1 MPFTGIYGLPGKGKS
16 LFMVQYALRLAEQY
30 NLRIVSNF
38 LLNQYALAYYC
49 KVQNYQWLSENLD
62 KGLIYYVSANRN
74 FAQLLQIPNAVIL
87 IDEFGIYAPS
97 SQHWTLP
104 PEAYNAIANN
114 RKNLQFIIF
123 AAQYPNQIHSSVHEI
138 LSDVIYCEGITVWD
152 KKLRNDRL
160 LSKDAHA
167 FDPAQFQIWYRDPK
181 LRKNPI
187 KVWVLAKKHW
197 KGVLNALDALTFKC
211 YDSFTLL
218 ERQDSLVK
226 FGAAEF
232 DYFPWIINNLDQEK
246 IDLENL
252 EARGLTL
259 IELDGYVS
267 SIAQAESKKRKRI
280 FEAST
285 IPPFIAWRLE
295 GVNPVKVHYFNKFL
309 AKFWTI
315 FPASSFNLLRRID
328 FWLDREWQNY
338 SKLSEEERSLFQQ
351 IIKWIKRGVLLIF
364 VLWVWSWLT

>member
-1 MPFTGIYGLPGKGKS
+1 
-16 LFMVQYALRLAEQY
+16 
-30 NLRIVSNF
+30 
-38 LLNQYALAYYC
+38 
-49 KVQNYQWLSENLD
+49 
-62 KGLIYYVSANRN
+62 
-74 FAQLLQIPNAVIL
+74 
-87 IDEFGIYAPS
+87 
-97 SQHWTLP
+97 
-104 PEAYNAIANN
+104 
-114 RKNLQFIIF
+114 
-123 AAQYPNQIHSSVHEI
+123 
-138 LSDVIYCEGITVWD
+138 
-152 KKLRNDRL
+152 
-160 LSKDAHA
+160 
-167 FDPAQFQIWYRDPK
+167 DPK